1 MNTRSLRY
9 TLPLLGVC
17 LLVIAGMV
25 GCASQ
30 LTIQV
35 SAIADTEVKP
45 ATTRYVL
52 LNGNAEGQEND
63 LFFREFSA
71 YFIPILTKKGYQQV
85 ASREKADIEIFFR
98 YGVSDG
104 RAGIHT
110 FTHPLYETFG
120 GNTITFTETKTDSSG
135 TTTTTQGTVHVP
147 LQTQYVGTAVESSS
161 YVEYTCSAALE
172 AYKIGN
178 GDTKG
183 EQPAVLWKTL
193 MSSTSETNDLRSVI
207 PIMAA
212 AAEPYL
218 AGNSGA
224 AKSVRMK
231 LDDPRILQIKKQA
244 AQ

>member
-1 MNTRSLRY
+1 MNTRSIRH
-9 TLPLLGVC
+9 TLSFIGLYLF
-17 LLVIAGMV
+17 VIVGIV

-30 LTIQV
+30 LTVQV
-35 SAIADTEVKP
+35 SSIADTEIKP

-71 YFIPILTKKGYQQV
+71 YFIPILAQKGYQQV
-85 ASREKADIEIFFR
+85 ATRDKADIEIFFR

-172 AYKIGN
+172 AYKIST
-178 GDTKG
+178 DEAKE

-193 MSSTSETNDLRSVI
+193 MSSTSDSNDLRSVI

-224 AKSVRMK
+224 AKSIRMK
-231 LDDPRILQIKKQA
+231 LDDPRVLQIKKQV